1 MFARKSDLVIAIT
14 TYDIDAL
21 RLSIPAVRRC
31 ARDAT
36 LVIHNDNHE
45 IELSRDFVRGTG
57 WRGAL
62 HIINEKNNLGE
73 FESRIA
79 TLEYIDSEKIP
90 GNWILFV
97 DDDDALIDATV
108 PNVSAST
115 FAIVQNATTISDN
128 ITDIFKISPKWTAGS
143 EYGKTGAHFD
153 IAGTL
158 VRRDAAIEFAHFM
171 RTILPEIKK
180 IEHGFKYRV
189 PVGAIMW
196 VGLKTFIRVRYP
208 EMSAIY
214 MNQTNYVSIKLG
226 RATHK
231 YGLRMVPATSARTF
245 NNNVIKKFTEM
256 FERATVQ
263 NMVAVAQ

>member
-1 MFARKSDLVIAIT
+1 MFTRKSDLGIAIT

-31 ARDAT
+31 ARDTT
-36 LVIHNDNHE
+36 LVIHNDNPD
-45 IELSRDFVRGTG
+45 IELSRDFVRKLG

-79 TLEYIDSEKIP
+79 TLEYIDNEKIP
-90 GNWILFV
+90 CKWILFV

-108 PNVSAST
+108 PNVSASS
-115 FAIVQNATTISDN
+115 FAIVQNVTTISDN
-128 ITDIFKISPKWTAGS
+128 ITDIFKITPKWTAGS

-153 IAGTL
+153 ITGTL
-158 VRRDAAIEFAHFM
+158 IRRDVAIEFANFM
-171 RTILPEIKK
+171 RVIFPEVSK
-180 IEHGFKYRV
+180 IARGFKYRV
-189 PVGAIMW
+189 PAGAVMW
-196 VGLKTFIRVRYP
+196 VGLKTFMRVQHP

-226 RATHK
+226 HAAQK
-231 YGLRMVPATSARTF
+231 YGLRVVPVTSAKTF
-245 NNNVIKKFTEM
+245 NSNVIKKFTEM
-256 FERATVQ
+256 FERAATQ
-263 NMVAVAQ
+263 I

>member
-36 LVIHNDNHE
+36 LVIHNDNPG

-79 TLEYIDSEKIP
+79 TLEYIDNEKIP

-189 PVGAIMW
+189 PAGAIMW
-196 VGLKTFIRVRYP
+196 TALKTFMRHRHP
-208 EMSAIY
+208 DMSAIY

-226 RATHK
+226 RTTQK
-231 YGLRMVPATSARTF
+231 YGVRLVPATSAKTF
-245 NNNVIKKFTEM
+245 NANVIKKFTEM
-256 FERATVQ
+256 FERAAVQ
-263 NMVAVAQ
+263 I

>member
-1 MFARKSDLVIAIT
+1 MFTRKSYLGIAIT

-21 RLSIPAVRRC
+21 RLSIPALRRC
-31 ARDAT
+31 ARDAA
-36 LVIHNDNHE
+36 LVIHNDNPD
-45 IELSRDFVRGTG
+45 IELSRDFVRKLG

-73 FESRIA
+73 FESKIA

-108 PNVSAST
+108 PDVSAST
-115 FAIVQNATTISDN
+115 FAVVQNATTISDN
-128 ITDIFKISPKWTAGS
+128 ITDIFKITPKWTAGS
-143 EYGKTGAHFD
+143 ECGKTGAHFD
-153 IAGTL
+153 ITGTL
-158 VRRDAAIEFAHFM
+158 IRRDIAIEFAHFM
-171 RTILPEIKK
+171 RMILPEIKK

-189 PVGAIMW
+189 PVGALMW
-196 VGLKTFIRVRYP
+196 VGLKTFMRVRYP

-214 MNQTNYVSIKLG
+214 MNQTNYISIKLG
-226 RATHK
+226 HAAQK
-231 YGLRMVPATSARTF
+231 YGMRAVPATSARTF

-256 FERATVQ
+256 FERTAAQ
-263 NMVAVAQ
+263 NMVADAQ